1 MALSLE
7 KVRIHELRDLLGPGL
22 ERVLGKPRDPRHSDS
37 KGFESTDLETYYGPN
52 SKGRRVRRGVDLLF
66 GVFLILGEVTS
77 SDKVVRENI
86 PHVPCTWAPSYIMRS
101 SNFPT
106 PFLNPL
112 LHFGDFTGEADW
124 LMVSTRSGIH
134 TTPTRMAG
142 EDEVHQQGSSN
153 GGDDRTMA
161 PDQPLLLEAIQG
173 LQNTQQEILT
183 TLQNLTHTMLVMSS
197 NFAPAP
203 NGNQTGGGIIPA
215 GAQNQI
221 Q

>member
-1 MALSLE
+1 
-7 KVRIHELRDLLGPGL
+7 
-22 ERVLGKPRDPRHSDS
+22 
-37 KGFESTDLETYYGPN
+37 
-52 SKGRRVRRGVDLLF
+52 
-66 GVFLILGEVTS
+66 
-77 SDKVVRENI
+77 
-86 PHVPCTWAPSYIMRS
+86 
-101 SNFPT
+101 
-106 PFLNPL
+106 
-112 LHFGDFTGEADW
+112 
-124 LMVSTRSGIH
+124 
-134 TTPTRMAG
+134 MAG

-203 NGNQTGGGIIPA
+203 NGNQTGGGVIPA

-221 Q
+221 QGEVGPNQPMAHGNTATVTHAQTTVGGGSLPMPGLHGVPSQDPMVTRGVSGLMNGAPATVGVQENMRSMMAQKGALPVPNLVTPSCSLCFPGHQQSLEHHSLHQKLP